1 MERGNTEETVFPDE
15 RDKSISRSNNTRHHN
30 QGDPNNV
37 KSNKEQEVDKKKIRR
52 GKKCKNALKR
62 CKIMCCNIRGYKTK
76 VTSIKEIIEEQK
88 PVIIGLVETKLREQ
102 DQIEIEGYEIKRKER
117 AGEGG
122 GVLIAYRKSLKIYN
136 NRGSGRRKELRD
148 ALDKDE

>member
-1 MERGNTEETVFPDE
+1 MQKCT
-15 RDKSISRSNNTRHHN
+15 
-30 QGDPNNV
+30 
-37 KSNKEQEVDKKKIRR
+37 KK
-52 GKKCKNALKR
+52 
-62 CKIMCCNIRGYKTK
+62 MCCNIRGYKTK

-122 GVLIAYRKSLKIYN
+122 GVLIAYRKSLKNITIVVREEEKNCEMLWIKMNNDKNKIRLGVIYMPQEN
-136 NRGSGRRKELRD
+136 TTDLKILEEIYSKIGEEVQRAFKNEGL
-148 ALDKDE
+148 